1 MWINTMKYNPYI
13 SQLSLGLYS
22 VLLGALLTSCGMMS
36 NSSEMKSGMNSA
48 PMDHSKMGGMSGGSM
63 APMQHSSSDLGPA
76 DADYD
81 LRFIDGMTPH
91 HEGALT
97 MANEVLKKSTR
108 PELKALATGILKAQ
122 ATEIS
127 QLKQWRK
134 DWYPKAPA
142 QPVAW
147 HEQMGH
153 MMPMTPDQISAMR
166 MDMDLGAADGGF
178 DQRFLAA
185 MIPHHEGAIVM
196 AKDLLAKSTRPE
208 MKKLAQDILTSQQAE
223 IDQMKAWQTAWGKV
237 SPKP

>member
-1 MWINTMKYNPYI
+1 MQYKLYL
-13 SQLSLGLYS
+13 SRVSLGVYS
-22 VLLGALLTSCGMMS
+22 IVLGGILTGCGMTS
-36 NSSEMKSGMNSA
+36 PPGEMKSDAKMA
-48 PMDHSKMGGMSGGSM
+48 PMDHSTMGGMNGGSM
-63 APMQHSSSDLGPA
+63 TPMQHSSSDLGPA

-91 HEGALT
+91 HEGALV
-97 MANEVLKKSTR
+97 MANEVLTKSTK
-108 PELKALATGILKAQ
+108 PELKALATGILKTQ

-127 QLKQWRK
+127 QLKQWRQ

-153 MMPMTPDQISAMR
+153 MMPMTTEQISAMR
-166 MDMDLGAADGGF
+166 MDMDLGAADAGF

-223 IDQMKAWQTAWGKV
+223 IDQMKAWQTAWGTPP
-237 SPKP
+237 PKP